1 MCRPPKTQDVVIS
14 KSWDPQSWD
23 SLTAYRYDIK
33 NLSETEMRTTHWD
46 YQEWLQ
52 EGGYKYFDFAL
63 LPGGFVDFTYYTIGN
78 DMVDIYVMTLTQ
90 FNDFENKKS
99 FKFEWCNKSTSYT
112 SHVFTAKE
120 AGVYLIVVDGK
131 YTSTDVY
138 ETVRIRTPAYQLS
151 SSTAKEMCEKDCTFK
166 RVGNDKVVFLEYL
179 GNDADVKVKVFSGKG
194 PFDRLSIIYIVLC
207 SVFIV
212 FSGAG
217 SVWLIYNTVQKNPT
231 ITQDEGPHV
240 HNKCPNNNSKW
251 DNTWN
256 HIRQCHTSNHHP
268 WDDNQ

>member
-1 MCRPPKTQDVVIS
+1 M
-14 KSWDPQSWD
+14 
-23 SLTAYRYDIK
+23 
-33 NLSETEMRTTHWD
+33 
-46 YQEWLQ
+46 
-52 EGGYKYFDFAL
+52 
-63 LPGGFVDFTYYTIGN
+63 
-78 DMVDIYVMTLTQ
+78 
-90 FNDFENKKS
+90 
-99 FKFEWCNKSTSYT
+99 
-112 SHVFTAKE
+112 
-120 AGVYLIVVDGK
+120 K

-251 DNTWN
+251 DIATAATDWRCAYRTTG
-256 HIRQCHTSNHHP
+256 ITGSVASAVVRVF
-268 WDDNQ
+268 